1 MIRKL
6 NEADIDKVMDI
17 WMKSTIKAHDF
28 ISKEYW
34 QNNYNTVKEVYIP
47 MSETFVYK
55 DVQGIK
61 GFISVINNEFI
72 GALFVDIDFQGNG
85 IGKQLIDYA
94 VSKYG
99 KLLLAVYK
107 ENKKSGEFY
116 INRGFKI
123 IEEQINDDSKHVE
136 YIMEKSLSRI

>member
-99 KLLLAVYK
+99 KLQLAVYK
-107 ENKKSGEFY
+107 ENKKSVEFY

-136 YIMEKSLSRI
+136 YIMEKLLSRI

>member
-85 IGKQLIDYA
+85 IGNQLIDYA

-99 KLLLAVYK
+99 KLQLAVYK
-107 ENKKSGEFY
+107 ENKKSVEFY

-123 IEEQINDDSKHVE
+123 IEEQINDDSKNVE

>member
-6 NEADIDKVMDI
+6 NDADIDKVMDI

-99 KLLLAVYK
+99 KLQLAVYK
-107 ENKKSGEFY
+107 ENKKSVEFY

>member
-55 DVQGIK
+55 DAQGIK

-99 KLLLAVYK
+99 KLKLAVYK
-107 ENKKSGEFY
+107 ENKKSVEFY

>member
-6 NEADIDKVMDI
+6 EDKDIDKVMNI
-17 WMKSTIKAHDF
+17 WLESTIKAHDF

-107 ENKKSGEFY
+107 ENKKSVEFY

-123 IEEQINDDSKHVE
+123 IEEQINDDSKNVE

>member
-99 KLLLAVYK
+99 KLKLAVYK
-107 ENKKSGEFY
+107 ENKKSVEFY
-116 INRGFKI
+116 IKRGFKI
-123 IEEQINDDSKHVE
+123 IEEQINDDSKNVE

>member
-55 DVQGIK
+55 DAQGIK

-99 KLLLAVYK
+99 KLQLAVYK
-107 ENKKSGEFY
+107 ENKKSVEFY

-123 IEEQINDDSKHVE
+123 IEEQINDDSKNVE

>member
-55 DVQGIK
+55 DAQGIK

-99 KLLLAVYK
+99 KLQLAVYK
-107 ENKKSGEFY
+107 ENKKSLEFY

-136 YIMEKSLSRI
+136 YIMEKSLSRT